1 MSAGQVSVIGAGLA
15 GSTAALAAEA
25 MGARVTLYEQRP
37 LTQTAIHHTAL
48 PGELTGASDLGVEDH
63 DRATGLLK
71 AELRVTCPD
80 IMECADE
87 ARIGDQ
93 TLLVDRAR
101 FTTTVAARI
110 EVADGI
116 ELVREQVRTLP
127 DGPVVVASG
136 PGTWSPLAR
145 AIHHAADAPFHFS
158 FIGRPPLVAAESIDT
173 SDARWEEPYPGAEP
187 ALFLPLTAEE
197 AEELAGRLAAAD
209 VSEPPGF
216 DDEMVLAEESV
227 PAERL
232 AADPDDRL
240 RRVLQGPRGPEATIE
255 PPALCLTPD
264 DAGRTAYHME
274 GLVTALSPEDQREAL
289 RAVDALAEVQI
300 IRSGCVQRTPWLAG
314 REATLA
320 SLQLRRAVRVLLAGT
335 LTGAWGYAEA
345 MALGAVAGI
354 GAARLSGGAEPLPPP
369 AESLT
374 GALCRALSEQ
384 MPHADGRMLQANFGM
399 IPEHR
404 HDRGL
409 EKAERREQ
417 QQARAVKAIES
428 YSDAR

>member
-1 MSAGQVSVIGAGLA
+1 MSAGHVSVIGAGLA
-15 GSTAALAAEA
+15 GSAAALAAEA
-25 MGARVTLYEQRP
+25 AGARVTLYEQRP
-37 LTQTAIHHTAL
+37 ATQTTIHDTAL
-48 PGELTGASDLGVEDH
+48 PGELTGASDLGVEDL

-71 AELRVTCPD
+71 AELRSTCPA

-87 ARIGDQ
+87 ARIGEE
-93 TLLVDRAR
+93 TLRVDRAR
-101 FTTTVAARI
+101 FATTVAECI
-110 EVADGI
+110 EKADGI
-116 ELVREQVRTLP
+116 ELVREEIRTLP

-145 AIHHAADAPFHFS
+145 AIHRAADTPFHFS
-158 FIGRPPLVAAESIDT
+158 FIGRPPLVAAESMDL
-173 SDARWEEPYPGAEP
+173 SSAAWEEPYPGAEP

-197 AEELAGRLAAAD
+197 AEELTRRLSAAD
-209 VSEPPGF
+209 DSEPPGF

-227 PAERL
+227 PVERL
-232 AADPDDRL
+232 AADPQDGL
-240 RRVLQGPRGPEATIE
+240 RRVLQGPRGPETTIE

-264 DAGRTAYHME
+264 DAGRTAYHLD
-274 GLVTALSPEDQREAL
+274 GLVTALPSEDQRNAL
-289 RAVDALAEVQI
+289 SAVNALAEVQI
-300 IRSGCVQRTPWLAG
+300 LRPGCVQRTPWLAG

-320 SLQLRRAVRVLLAGT
+320 SLQLRRVGRVLLAGA

-354 GAARLSGGAEPLPPP
+354 GATRLSSGAEPLPPP

-374 GALCRALSEQ
+374 GALCRALSEL

-399 IPEHR
+399 IPEHS

-409 EKAERREQ
+409 EKPERREQ
-417 QQARAVKAIES
+417 QQERALKAIEN
-428 YSDAR
+428 YAGAD